1 MIKALLLIFEPIGT
15 WEEIRRARRGM
26 VFVLTA
32 YLLPLLVLVSAVTGY
47 GLVHWGKWQTDVRRL
62 RSFSLGEAVV
72 VEVAQ
77 FLVSLVVVF
86 IGAKLLKSLGETF
99 HGRHTYRQTITT
111 VAYGLS
117 PLFLLR
123 LLDVFPGVPWWVSWA
138 IGVILSVAVL
148 YHGVPRM
155 MEPDPSH
162 AFGLY
167 LMSTLVLV
175 LVTALARFLM
185 GAYLEGK
192 FPKLQTFISDLAA
205 GLPS

>member
-1 MIKALLLIFEPIGT
+1 
-15 WEEIRRARRGM
+15 M

-32 YLLPLLVLVSAVTGY
+32 YLLPLLVLVSAGTGY
-47 GLVHWGKWQTDVRRL
+47 GLVRWGKWQSDVSRL
-62 RSFSLGEAVV
+62 RNFSLGEAVV

-77 FLVSLVVVF
+77 FLVSLGVVF

-99 HGRHTYRQTITT
+99 HGRHTYQQTMTT

-123 LLDVFPGVPWWVSWA
+123 MLDVFPRISLWASWT
-138 IGVILSVAVL
+138 IGIILVIAVL

-167 LMSTLVLV
+167 LMSALLLA
-175 LVTALARFLM
+175 LVTALARFIAW
-185 GAYLEGK
+185 AYFEGK
-192 FPKLQTFISDLAA
+192 FPALQTFVSDLAA
-205 GLPS
+205 QLPF